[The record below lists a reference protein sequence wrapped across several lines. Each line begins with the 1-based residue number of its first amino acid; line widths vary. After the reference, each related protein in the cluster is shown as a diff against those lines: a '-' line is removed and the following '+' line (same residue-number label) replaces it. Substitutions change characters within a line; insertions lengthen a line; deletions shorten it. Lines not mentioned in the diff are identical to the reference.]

1 MKFLKKTSIKIVQ
14 RSRPLNCSRVALV
27 AAIMLGVALVFSFW
41 LMWHTFDYR
50 DNTIYIATKVWS
62 DFAANIPLI
71 RSFSWGKNFPPEYP
85 LFPGEPI
92 KYHFL
97 FYLMVGLLE
106 KVGLPLDWA
115 LNLPSAF
122 GFASLLII
130 IYLLAK
136 LLFNK
141 KGVAFLAVVF
151 FLFNGS
157 LSFLE
162 FFRQHPLS
170 LNTPREI
177 LTNQTFPSF
186 GPYDGKIVSAFWNL
200 NIFTN
205 QRHLAPAYAFVLL
218 LIFFLIQSKLPKLAP
233 NGAILRNTKGV
244 CWQTLLLG
252 IGLGLMPFFH
262 KAVFAM
268 AVMVLSSLFLL
279 VPKLRRPAFLILA
292 ISGLLALPQVLYQTG
307 GGGPPFSFNPGY
319 LVPKPLTAYK
329 FAHYWFLNLGL
340 STILIPLGL
349 LWTNNRN
356 RKVFLSFFTLFV
368 IGNLFQFS
376 PEIAANHKFF
386 NLFLII
392 GNMFSAWAIYQLW
405 QKSILTRLLIP
416 FLIVLLT
423 LSGIIDFFPI
433 KNDVY
438 VKIEDAPKNQDVLW
452 IKENTPPDA
461 VFLNSS
467 YLYHPANLAGRKI
480 FFGWPYFSW
489 SAGYDTSERRKE
501 RDRVLGASTLNKDFV
516 CKVLVANNIQFVSL
530 EKNEPENVTIDLS
543 FWEDNFTEVYKNSE
557 TGFRVFFVDQNCD

>member
-1 MKFLKKTSIKIVQ
+1 MKFPKKTKIT
-14 RSRPLNCSRVALV
+14 LV
-27 AAIMLGVALVFSFW
+27 TIVLVGIAFIFSSW
-41 LMWHTFDYR
+41 LMWHTFYYKEG
-50 DNTIYIATKVWS
+50 TIYIATKVWS

-71 RSFSWGKNFPPEYP
+71 RSFSWGSNFPPEYP

-106 KVGLPLDWA
+106 RIGLSLDWA
-115 LNLPSAF
+115 LNLPSVL
-122 GFASLLII
+122 GFFALLTI

-136 LLFNK
+136 FLFDK
-141 KGVAFLAVVF
+141 KSVAFLAVFF

-162 FFRQHPLS
+162 FFREHPPS
-170 LNTPREI
+170 LNTFQEI
-177 LTNQTFPSF
+177 ITNQTFPSF

-200 NIFTN
+200 NIYTN

-218 LIFFLIQSKLPKLAP
+218 LIYFLIRSKLPK
-233 NGAILRNTKGV
+233 IV
-244 CWQTLLLG
+244 CWRAVSLG
-252 IGLGLMPFFH
+252 VVLGFFPFFH

-268 AVMVLSSLFLL
+268 AVIILASLFLL
-279 VPKLRRPAFLILA
+279 FPKLRREIFTILA
-292 ISGLLALPQVLYQTG
+292 VSGVLALPQILYQMG
-307 GGGPPFSFNPGY
+307 GGGASFSFNPGY
-319 LVPKPLTAYK
+319 LVSKPLTADA
-329 FAHYWFLNLGL
+329 FSNYWFLNLGL

-356 RKVFLSFFTLFV
+356 RKIFFSFFTLFV

-386 NLFLII
+386 NLFLIV
-392 GNMFSAWAIYQLW
+392 GNMFSAWAVYQLW
-405 QKSILTRLLIP
+405 RKSFLTKLAVP
-416 FLIVLLT
+416 FLIFLLV

-438 VKIEDAPKNQDVLW
+438 MKIEDAPKNQDVLW

-480 FFGWPYFSW
+480 FLGWPYFSW
-489 SAGYDTSERRKE
+489 SAGYDTGERGRE
-501 RDRVLGASTLNKDFV
+501 RDSVLGASTPDRDSVCDFLTA
-516 CKVLVANNIQFVSL
+516 KGIQFVSFGRS
-530 EKNEPENVTIDLS
+530 EPENFVAHTS
-543 FWEDNFTEVYKNSE
+543 FWENNFTMVYTNPNNGLSIYDVSKSCPE
-557 TGFRVFFVDQNCD
+557 